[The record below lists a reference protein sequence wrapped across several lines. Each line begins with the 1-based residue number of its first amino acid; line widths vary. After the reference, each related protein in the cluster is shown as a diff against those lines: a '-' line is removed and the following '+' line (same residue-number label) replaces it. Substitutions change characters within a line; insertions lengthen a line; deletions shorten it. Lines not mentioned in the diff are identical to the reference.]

1 MIPEH
6 LPAAQHPGKRAAI
19 IRAVTR
25 TVNKAWSKNQPP
37 PNLMRY
43 LPRLPANPC
52 SRLLIVLCAAAIAAG
67 CSSRKDDE
75 LLSGAQQYYDKAS
88 TAMYK
93 GDYQNAI
100 VLYETLEARYPFSKQ
115 ARQGQLDL
123 MFAYY
128 SNREPESVIDAS
140 RQFERENPTN
150 RQVDYA
156 IYMRGIALFSGEK
169 NAFHKLF
176 NVDLSKRPPKD
187 ARDSYSAFAELIRRF
202 PDSRYAP
209 DARQRMLFLRNRVA
223 QHENHIARYY
233 YDRGAYAAALSRAN
247 YAIKVFDGAP
257 TTSDSLTIMVESYR
271 KLGMY
276 DLADDAE
283 VVLEKSFPDA
293 RLPEPVDE
301 DDPWYQF
308 W

>member
-1 MIPEH
+1 
-6 LPAAQHPGKRAAI
+6 
-19 IRAVTR
+19 
-25 TVNKAWSKNQPP
+25 
-37 PNLMRY
+37 MRY
-43 LPRLPANPC
+43 LHRLPVNAC
-52 SRLLIVLCAAAIAAG
+52 ARLLIVLCAAVIATG
-67 CSSRKDDE
+67 CSSRKDE
-75 LLSGAQQYYDKAS
+75 LLSGAQEYYDKAS

-93 GDYQNAI
+93 GDYQSSI
-100 VLYETLEARYPFSKQ
+100 VFYETLEARYPFSKQ

-123 MFAYY
+123 IFAYY

-140 RQFERENPTN
+140 RQFERENPTHP
-150 RQVDYA
+150 RVDYA
-156 IYMRGIALFSGEK
+156 IYMRGIALFSGEQG
-169 NAFHKLF
+169 AFHRLF

-223 QHENHIARYY
+223 EHENHIARYY
-233 YDRGAYAAALSRAN
+233 YERGAYAAALSRAN

-257 TTSDSLTIMVESYR
+257 TTSASLTIMVESYR

-283 VVLEKSFPDA
+283 VVLGTSFPDA
-293 RLPEPVDE
+293 RLPEPVNE
-301 DDPWYQF
+301 ADPWYIF